1 LGYAKSFAIPAA
13 RQARRPVLLALLLAS
28 AGCSRIAP
36 SSAKP
41 EPQRFA
47 ILRFENLSAS
57 SAADWVGR
65 ALEEVLS
72 TELSGAPGLSVISTG
87 ELHAF
92 DRNLGARP
100 ISAPG
105 ISAERADALAAG
117 ANRLGYGEYSVR
129 AGRLYTHLSVE
140 DARTGRMAK
149 AITISTAANDI
160 LGAATEFA
168 RQFATRITPYPTR
181 NLECLKAYV
190 EAIESHNASDT
201 AASLD
206 RAIAADPDFGP
217 PYRMLAQLDAQRGDR
232 AGAIA
237 ELDRARARGD
247 AIAPI
252 ERARIAVEAAAL
264 SGDSASRMQALAAL
278 AKLEPA
284 NPRTW
289 QTLAEAAMS
298 RHDYRQAEDAY
309 RRALERE
316 PESANLLN
324 ELGYSATYAGDFDA
338 GLAALRR
345 YRQLRPND
353 ANVLDS
359 LGDLNL
365 LTGHLREA
373 EDLYLQANKRDPI
386 VLPGGPDGDLFKA
399 AMARLM
405 TGDIAGADAL
415 EKQFTDAR
423 SAAHDSSV
431 PFRELQWLWL
441 TGRRTEAYRK
451 LEALALALEHA
462 LQHTG
467 QLTGQPAGQPVGQP
481 TSRPAA
487 QPTVQPADQHTRQ
500 AADQP
505 AGQPPGQLAGQPAGQ
520 PAASHAYAELAV
532 WSLMRGDRAAAAE
545 MAQKAAS
552 LATAATGAP
561 ATISRFLAQPSAP
574 AEEWSARADRFLP
587 NSAQDM
593 IKQQMLAY
601 ALLLDGKVKAAAG
614 PLQRLYD
621 ATGITINEGLPVL
634 LAWTHIESGN
644 FDAAAPLL
652 KLNPVPPH
660 TGVNTFMPLYFPRIF
675 ELRSMVAAKAGK
687 TDEAKQDL
695 DLFQKL
701 SGK

>member
-1 LGYAKSFAIPAA
+1 
-13 RQARRPVLLALLLAS
+13 LLLGA

-36 SSAKP
+36 KSAARL

-57 SAADWVGR
+57 STADWIGR
-65 ALEEVLS
+65 ALAEIIS
-72 TELSGAPGLSVISTG
+72 AELSGAPGISVISTG

-92 DRNLGARP
+92 DRTLGVRP

-105 ISAERADALAAG
+105 ISAERPDALAAG
-117 ANRLGYGEYSVR
+117 ANRLGYGDYSVR
-129 AGRLYTHLSVE
+129 AGRLYARFTIE
-140 DARTGRMAK
+140 DAHTGRMAK
-149 AITISTAANDI
+149 AIAVSTGADDVM
-160 LGAATEFA
+160 GAATEIA
-168 RQFATRITPYPTR
+168 RQFATRLTPYSTH

-206 RAIAADPDFGP
+206 RAVAADPNFGP

-232 AGAIA
+232 AAAIA

-252 ERARIAVEAAAL
+252 ERARIAVEAGGL
-264 SGDSASRMQALAAL
+264 SGDSASRLQALAAL

-284 NPRTW
+284 DPRTW
-289 QTLAEAAMS
+289 QTLAETAMT

-309 RRALERE
+309 RRALEQE
-316 PESANLLN
+316 PESADLLN
-324 ELGYSATYAGDFDA
+324 ELGYAATYAGDFDG

-353 ANVLDS
+353 ANALDS
-359 LGDLNL
+359 LGDLNFL
-365 LTGHLREA
+365 SGHPREA
-373 EDLYLQANKRDPI
+373 EDLYLQANRRDPN
-386 VLPGGPDGDLFKA
+386 VLPNGPDGDLFKA

-405 TGDIAGADAL
+405 TGDIAGADDL
-415 EKQFTDAR
+415 EKKFTEAR
-423 SAAHDSSV
+423 TAAHDPGV

-441 TGRRTEAYRK
+441 TGRRTEAYGK
-451 LEALALALEHA
+451 LETLARALEHDS
-462 LQHTG
+462 QR
-467 QLTGQPAGQPVGQP
+467 TGQPAAASQAVGSGGLRGQPTGQPVGQP
-481 TSRPAA
+481 AA
-487 QPTVQPADQHTRQ
+487 AGQAVGGAGLRGQPADQPT
-500 AADQP
+500 
-505 AGQPPGQLAGQPAGQ
+505 GQ

-545 MAQKAAS
+545 LAQKAAS

-561 ATISRFLAQPSAP
+561 AAISRFLAQPSAS
-574 AEEWSARADRFLP
+574 AEEWSSRADRFLP
-587 NSAQDM
+587 NPAQDM
-593 IKQQMLAY
+593 VKQQMLGY
-601 ALLLDGKVKAAAG
+601 ALLLDGKVKAAAA

-621 ATGITINEGLPVL
+621 ATGVAINEGLPVL

-652 KLNPVPPH
+652 KLTPVPPH
-660 TGVNTFMPLYFPRIF
+660 TGVGTFMPLYLPRIF
-675 ELRSMVAAKAGK
+675 ELRGMVAAKAGK

-695 DLFQKL
+695 DLYQKL

>member
-1 LGYAKSFAIPAA
+1 M
-13 RQARRPVLLALLLAS
+13 
-28 AGCSRIAP
+28 
-36 SSAKP
+36 
-41 EPQRFA
+41 
-47 ILRFENLSAS
+47 
-57 SAADWVGR
+57 GR
-65 ALEEVLS
+65 ALSEVLS

-105 ISAERADALAAG
+105 ISAERSDALAAG

-129 AGRLYTHLSVE
+129 AGRLDARLSIE
-140 DARTGRMAK
+140 DAHTGRMAK
-149 AITISTAANDI
+149 VITVSTATNDV
-160 LGAATEFA
+160 LGAATELA
-168 RQFATRITPYPTR
+168 RQLATRLAPYPTR
-181 NLECLKAYV
+181 NLDCLRAYA
-190 EAIESHNASDT
+190 EALESHNASDT
-201 AASLD
+201 AASLN
-206 RAIAADPDFGP
+206 RALAADPNFGP

-237 ELDRARARGD
+237 ELDSALARGD

-264 SGDSASRMQALAAL
+264 SGDSAARMQALAAL

-289 QTLAEAAMS
+289 QTLAQSAMS

-309 RRALERE
+309 RHALEQE
-316 PESANLLN
+316 PESADLLN
-324 ELGYSATYAGDFDA
+324 ELGYAAAYAGDFNA
-338 GLAALRR
+338 GHAALHH
-345 YRQLRPND
+345 YQQLRPND
-353 ANVLDS
+353 ANALDS

-365 LTGHLREA
+365 LNGHLREA
-373 EDLYLQANKRDPI
+373 EDLYLQANKRNPN

-405 TGDIAGADAL
+405 TGDIAGADDL
-415 EKQFTDAR
+415 EKKFTDAR
-423 SAAHDSSV
+423 AAAHDSSA

-451 LEALALALEHA
+451 LQALALASEHPSQVTEQPTGRPA
-462 LQHTG
+462 SQPTAQTTG
-467 QLTGQPAGQPVGQP
+467 QA
-481 TSRPAA
+481 
-487 QPTVQPADQHTRQ
+487 
-500 AADQP
+500 
-505 AGQPPGQLAGQPAGQ
+505 
-520 PAASHAYAELAV
+520 AASHAYAELAV
-532 WSLMRGDRAAAAE
+532 WSLMLGDRAAAAE

-561 ATISRFLAQPSAP
+561 AAISRFLAQPSAP
-574 AEEWSARADRFLP
+574 AEEWSSRADRFIP
-587 NSAQDM
+587 NPAQDM
-593 IKQQMLAY
+593 VKQQMLAY
-601 ALLLDGKVKAAAG
+601 ALLLDGQVKAADA

-621 ATGITINEGLPVL
+621 ATGIAINEGLPVL
-634 LAWTHIESGN
+634 LAWTHTESGD
-644 FDAAAPLL
+644 FEAAAPLL

-675 ELRSMVAAKAGK
+675 QLRSTVAAKAGK
-687 TDEAKQDL
+687 TDEARQDL
-695 DLFQKL
+695 ELYQKL